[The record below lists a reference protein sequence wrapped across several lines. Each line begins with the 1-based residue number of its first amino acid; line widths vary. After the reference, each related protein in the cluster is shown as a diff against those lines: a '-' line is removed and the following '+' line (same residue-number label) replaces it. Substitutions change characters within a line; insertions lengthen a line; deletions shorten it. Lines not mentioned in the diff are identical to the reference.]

1 MDCINI
7 KFDEDINFH
16 LLRHWSLYDSIYY
29 TQDMI
34 LSFKLWSS
42 RGLS

>member
-1 MDCINI
+1 
-7 KFDEDINFH
+7 
-16 LLRHWSLYDSIYY
+16 Y

-42 RGLS
+42 RGLSQLKEFLADL